1 MIYGNKFLNYGLDK
15 SFDMVYGIELLEN
28 DLFNID
34 ELFVKEK
41 VITESVDIRSIVSKI
56 FTSIKNF
63 GKLILKWISNFLT
76 FLSNKLLKFYKKF
89 IDHIKTKKDK
99 INSASIKED
108 ANYNEKYNTIEVKH
122 VRIKYNDTRD
132 LIRLLIDYGDII
144 FHEINENLLRIGNV
158 ATNLGTLG
166 AGVYI
171 VPKTLKHQ
179 KEYDKIK
186 ELITELDDYK
196 FSDFFESQRIV
207 IDNKDND
214 VSKVLIDHIENNTK
228 EINTEQKD
236 LQNLQN
242 YIKTFE
248 RTTES
253 TNKTIDNFYSKI
265 QDKYKSIKLANKDDV
280 IYTNIKD
287 QEEENIK
294 DCFEVMKEVVSIYTQ
309 YSSLTSDAIDK
320 IIKFH
325 VKASKVNLQSVLDI
339 NKYLNIDQDVVEQIK
354 KDFAVVSETPKERA
368 RGEKIYGRRYGV
380 FTMDDPVFKKM

>member
-1 MIYGNKFLNYGLDK
+1 MIYGNKFLNYGLNK
-15 SFDMVYGIELLEN
+15 SFDMIYGIELLEN

-34 ELFVKEK
+34 ELFAKEK
-41 VITESVDIRSIVSKI
+41 VITENVDIRSILSKI

-89 IDHIKTKKDK
+89 IDHIKAKKDK
-99 INSASIKED
+99 INSQSIKED

-122 VRIKYNDTRD
+122 VRVKYDDTRD
-132 LIRLLIDYGDII
+132 LIRTLIDYGDII
-144 FHEINENLLRIGNV
+144 YHEINEIITDNMTQVNVHLRTGGEYYT
-158 ATNLGTLG
+158 A
-166 AGVYI
+166 
-171 VPKTLKHQ
+171 PKTIKHQ

-186 ELITELDDYK
+186 ELITKLDDYK
-196 FSDFFESQRIV
+196 FSDFFESQKIV

-214 VSKVLIDHIENNTK
+214 VSKALIDHIENNTK

-248 RTTES
+248 GVAES
-253 TNKTIDNFYSKI
+253 TNNVIDNFYSNKKDREDEYI
-265 QDKYKSIKLANKDDV
+265 KKS
-280 IYTNIKD
+280 
-287 QEEENIK
+287 
-294 DCFEVMKEVVSIYTQ
+294 FEVVKEAISIHTQ

-320 IIKFH
+320 LIKFY
-325 VKASKVNLQSVLDI
+325 VKASRINLQSVLDI
-339 NKYLNIDQDVVEQIK
+339 NKYLNVDQDAIEQIK

-368 RGEKIYGRRYGV
+368 RREKIYGRQYDGI
-380 FTMDDPVFKKM
+380 FSYNYKKGAMFPDLPFKKM